1 MDSERRV
8 CKGVGGGG
16 EVSRGLFEPFSRK
29 GRSLVSP
36 GCLGFPIPVSAWSS
50 RELLFFFFLIET
62 GCWILKVGGGSIPL
76 DLSRVIEILRVP
88 LASTRSYHL
97 FNQKLAMQSELRT
110 E

>member
-1 MDSERRV
+1 MSKEW
-8 CKGVGGGG
+8 GWGG

-50 RELLFFFFLIET
+50 RELLFFFFFFLIET
-62 GCWILKVGGGSIPL
+62 GCWILKVGGGSIPS
-76 DLSRVIEILRVP
+76 DNLSRVIEILRVP